1 MPTLRGKVSRQQF
14 PAGRDGQALVLDT
27 ASPHGIAWRSGI
39 DRLITDITPELSGS
53 LDCNGFDLTS
63 VGNIGFSAVTG
74 TLAGIQNQNLLD
86 KTAAE
91 SIAGIYT
98 HNANIVM
105 ADNSITGLD
114 TLTFTDTAGTV
125 AGIQNQNLL
134 DKSAVETVAGAWTF
148 GAALTVATPSAGT
161 DAATKAYVD
170 TAVGAAPLDRA
181 WLHANYT
188 KTTAAVNGLALNTDH
203 WFTPATWT
211 VRDSNNWT
219 HSGGEFTYGGAFP
232 AGGTRQFLVS
242 WALSA
247 QGWSTKTSWNTKVRV
262 TKDTG
267 SGHVL
272 VPGST
277 VSSDWYGYLYLFGV
291 YLERPQ
297 ISGSCIVS
305 IASGDKIGLDWGV
318 HCLNALGGTFNLS
331 GWHTYDDGIIVTIT
345 PVDINP

>member
-1 MPTLRGKVSRQQF
+1 VPTLRGKVSRQQF

-53 LDCNGFDLTS
+53 LDCNSFDLTS

-86 KTAAE
+86 K
-91 SIAGIYT
+91 
-98 HNANIVM
+98 
-105 ADNSITGLD
+105 
-114 TLTFTDTAGTV
+114 
-125 AGIQNQNLL
+125 
-134 DKSAVETVAGAWTF
+134 SATETVAGAWTF
-148 GAALTVATPSAGT
+148 GAALTVATPSAAT
-161 DAATKAYVD
+161 DAASKGYVD
-170 TAVGAAPLDRA
+170 TAVGATPLDRA

-188 KTTAAVNGLALNTDH
+188 KALATPAVNNLALNTDH
-203 WFTPATWT
+203 WFTPTTWT

-219 HSGGEFTYGGAFP
+219 HSSGEFTYGGAFP
-232 AGGTRQFLVS
+232 ASGTRKFLVS

-247 QGWSTKTSWNTKVRV
+247 QGWATKTVWNTKVRV

-267 SGHVL
+267 SGHVV

-277 VSSDWYGYLYLFGV
+277 VSSNWYGWLALFGL
-291 YLERPQ
+291 YFERPE

-305 IASGDKIGLDWGV
+305 IDSGDKIGLDWGV
-318 HCLNALGGTFNLS
+318 YCLNSFGGTFNLS
-331 GWHTYDDGIIVTIT
+331 GWLTQDDGIIVTIT

>member
-1 MPTLRGKVSRQQF
+1 MPTLRGKVSRSQF

-39 DRLITDITPELSGS
+39 DRLITDITPELSGN
-53 LDCNGFDLTS
+53 LDCNGFLLTS
-63 VGNIGFSAVTG
+63 VGSIGFSAVTG
-74 TLAGIQNQNLLD
+74 TLAGIENQNLLD
-86 KTAAE
+86 KSAAE

-98 HNANIVM
+98 HNADIVM

-161 DAATKAYVD
+161 HSATKAYVD

-181 WLHANYT
+181 WWHGNYT
-188 KTTAAVNGLALNTDH
+188 KTTSSYLSLAVNTNH
-203 WFTPATWT
+203 WYTPPSWT
-211 VRDSNNWT
+211 VLDNENWSQ
-219 HSGGEFTYGGAFP
+219 SGGEFSYLGAFP
-232 AGGTRQFLVS
+232 ASGTRKFLIS

-247 QGWSTKTSWNTKVRV
+247 EGYANANYWNTKVRI

-277 VSSDWYGYLYLFGV
+277 VSSTWYGVVGIFSLIFN
-291 YLERPQ
+291 RAD
-297 ISGSCIVS
+297 IAGSCIVS
-305 IASGDKIGLDWGV
+305 IASGDKIGLDWGLYCQNSSV
-318 HCLNALGGTFNLS
+318 ATFNVN
-331 GWHTYDDGIIVTIT
+331 GWNTHDDGIIISIT

>member
-39 DRLITDITPELSGS
+39 DRLITDITPELSGN
-53 LDCNGFDLTS
+53 LDCNSFDLTD

-74 TLAGIQNQNLLD
+74 T
-86 KTAAE
+86 
-91 SIAGIYT
+91 
-98 HNANIVM
+98 
-105 ADNSITGLD
+105 
-114 TLTFTDTAGTV
+114 V
-125 AGIQNQNLL
+125 AGIENQNLL

-170 TAVGAAPLDRA
+170 TAVGATPLDRA
-181 WLHANYT
+181 WLHANVTQASVSYT
-188 KTTAAVNGLALNTDH
+188 GLSLNSNHWRTPTA
-203 WFTPATWT
+203 WT
-211 VRDSNNWT
+211 VHDSNNWT

-232 AGGTRQFLVS
+232 ASGSRKFLVS

-247 QGWSTKTSWNTKVRV
+247 ESYTNKNYTNTKVRV

-267 SGHVL
+267 SGHAV
-272 VPGST
+272 VPGSV
-277 VSSDWYGYLYLFGV
+277 VSSTWYGVVGIFSLIFN
-291 YLERPQ
+291 RAD
-297 ISGSCIVS
+297 IAGSCVVS
-305 IASGDKIGLDWGV
+305 IESGDKIGLDWGLYCN
-318 HCLNALGGTFNLS
+318 HAPGSTFNAT
-331 GWHTYDDGIIVTIT
+331 WYTWDDGIIISIT

>member
-1 MPTLRGKVSRQQF
+1 
-14 PAGRDGQALVLDT
+14 VLDT

-39 DRLITDITPELSGS
+39 DRLITDITPELAGD

-63 VGNIGFSAVTG
+63 VGSIGFSAGTG

-105 ADNSITGLD
+105 ADNSVTGLD
-114 TLTFTDTAGTV
+114 TLTFTDTAGTI
-125 AGIQNQNLL
+125 AGVQNQNLL

-161 DAATKAYVD
+161 HSATKAYVD

-188 KTTAAVNGLALNTDH
+188 KVTSSYFSLAVNTDH
-203 WFTPATWT
+203 WYTPATWT

-219 HSGGEFTYGGAFP
+219 HSSSSGEFTYGGAFP
-232 AGGTRQFLVS
+232 AGGTRKFLVS

-247 QGWSTKTSWNTKVRV
+247 ESLVDRTWVNTKVRV

-267 SGHVL
+267 SGHAV
-272 VPGST
+272 VPGSV
-277 VSSDWYGYLYLFGV
+277 VSSNWYGIVGV
-291 YLERPQ
+291 YSIIFTRAD
-297 ISGSCIVS
+297 IAGSCIVS
-305 IASGDKIGLDWGV
+305 IASGDKIGLDWGI
-318 HCLNALGGTFNLS
+318 HCKTAATGTFNAY
-331 GWHTYDDGIIVTIT
+331 GWSTYDDGIIITIT

>member
-53 LDCNGFDLTS
+53 LDCNSFDLTS

-74 TLAGIQNQNLLD
+74 TL
-86 KTAAE
+86 
-91 SIAGIYT
+91 
-98 HNANIVM
+98 
-105 ADNSITGLD
+105 
-114 TLTFTDTAGTV
+114 

-161 DAATKAYVD
+161 HSATKAYVD
-170 TAVGAAPLDRA
+170 TAVGATPLDRA

-188 KTTAAVNGLALNTDH
+188 KALATPAVNGLALNTDH
-203 WFTPATWT
+203 WFTPTTWT

-219 HSGGEFTYGGAFP
+219 HSSGEFTYGGAFP
-232 AGGTRQFLVS
+232 ASGTRKFLVS

-247 QGWSTKTSWNTKVRV
+247 QGWATKTVWNTKVRV

-267 SGHVL
+267 SGHVV

-277 VSSDWYGYLYLFGV
+277 VSSNWYGWLALFGL
-291 YLERPQ
+291 YFERPE

-318 HCLNALGGTFNLS
+318 YCLNSFGGTFNLS
-331 GWHTYDDGIIVTIT
+331 GWLTQDDGIIVTIT

>member
-39 DRLITDITPELSGS
+39 DRLVTDLSPELAGD
-53 LDCNGFDLTS
+53 LDCNGFDVTS
-63 VGNIGFSAVTG
+63 VGNLDFSAVTG
-74 TLAGIQNQNLLD
+74 TL
-86 KTAAE
+86 
-91 SIAGIYT
+91 
-98 HNANIVM
+98 
-105 ADNSITGLD
+105 
-114 TLTFTDTAGTV
+114 

-148 GAALTVATPSAGT
+148 GTALTVATPSAGT
-161 DAATKAYVD
+161 DAATKSYVD

-188 KTTAAVNGLALNTDH
+188 QGSVAYNTLAVNTDH
-203 WFTPATWT
+203 WYTPATWT

-219 HSGGEFTYGGAFP
+219 HSSGEFTYGGAFP
-232 AGGTRQFLVS
+232 AGGTRKFLVS

-247 QGWSTKTSWNTKVRV
+247 QGYSTHNHWNTKVRV

-267 SGHVL
+267 SGHVV
-272 VPGST
+272 VPGSV
-277 VSSDWYGYLYLFGV
+277 VSSSWYGYLSIFGV
-291 YLERPQ
+291 HLERPE
-297 ISGSCIVS
+297 IAGSCIVS
-305 IASGDKIGLDWGV
+305 VASGDTIGLDWGLY
-318 HCLNALGGTFNLS
+318 CQNMSGITTFNVGS
-331 GWHTYDDGIIVTIT
+331 WFTHDDGIIVTIT